1 MKLEI
6 KRQLFHVFL
15 GLIIMFLISYN
26 LLTKT
31 QLFIII
37 IIGFITSFV
46 ARKKKLPLIHWL
58 LTEFERERLVK
69 KFPGKGLIFFL
80 IGCFLVYVLFPKDIA
95 LASIAVLTFGDSV
108 SHLVGLYLAKKRK
121 VKRGVK
127 LLEGTIAGIAA
138 ATLFSTMFVLF
149 QQALIASS
157 IAMIVENIEI
167 KYRMGTVDDNI
178 VVPFTAAVVLW
189 ILKLF

>member
-6 KRQLFHVFL
+6 KRQLFHIFL
-15 GLIIMFLISYN
+15 GLIIIFLISYN

-37 IIGFITSFV
+37 ILGFIISFI
-46 ARKKKLPLIHWL
+46 ARKKKLPLIYWFL
-58 LTEFERERLVK
+58 REFERKELVN

-80 IGCFLVYVLFPKDIA
+80 VGCFLAYSLFPKDIV
-95 LASIAVLTFGDSV
+95 LASITILTFGDSI

-121 VKRGVK
+121 IKKGIK

-138 ATLFSTMFVLF
+138 ATLFSTMFVSF
-149 QQALIASS
+149 QQSLIASS

-167 KYRMGTVDDNI
+167 KHKIGTVDDNI
-178 VVPFTAAVVLW
+178 VVPLIAAVTLW
-189 ILKLF
+189 ILRLF